1 MRRMR
6 MKRPGKIT
14 PVSIFAMSSGAATA
28 VSVVKGFIDY
38 TGLLDPLAKGHLGL
52 LAIALA
58 LTGIQM
64 LFIGLLADLIDQRM
78 KL

>member
-1 MRRMR
+1 MIIRICAYF
-6 MKRPGKIT
+6 KPLNVFVPPALVLILVG
-14 PVSIFAMSSGAATA
+14 
-28 VSVVKGFIDY
+28 
-38 TGLLDPLAKGHLGL
+38 LAKGVRDYVVVQHVGL
-52 LAIALA
+52 LAGAFV